1 MTFIMTPTFPRSNPD
16 VITLSGSSA
25 WEAERDLRDA
35 IAALHFARQE
45 LSNLPW
51 EERDTENYRAHQDAV
66 KVAQDWVD
74 WTMAEI
80 RVMFGLGEAKRILRR
95 ANR

>member
-1 MTFIMTPTFPRSNPD
+1 MTFILTPTFPRYNPD
-16 VITLSGSSA
+16 IIALSGSSA
-25 WEAERDLRDA
+25 RDAECDLREN

>member
-1 MTFIMTPTFPRSNPD
+1 MTFILTPTFPRSNPD

-25 WEAERDLRDA
+25 WEAEDDLRRA
-35 IAALHFARQE
+35 IASLHFVRE
-45 LSNLPW
+45 EISNIPW
-51 EERDTENYRAHQDAV
+51 DERHSTDALQLQAAV

>member
-1 MTFIMTPTFPRSNPD
+1 MTFILTPTFPRSNPD

-35 IAALHFARQE
+35 IAALHLANQE

-51 EERDTENYRAHQDAV
+51 EERDTEHYRGCQEEV
-66 KVAQDWVD
+66 EIAQDWVD